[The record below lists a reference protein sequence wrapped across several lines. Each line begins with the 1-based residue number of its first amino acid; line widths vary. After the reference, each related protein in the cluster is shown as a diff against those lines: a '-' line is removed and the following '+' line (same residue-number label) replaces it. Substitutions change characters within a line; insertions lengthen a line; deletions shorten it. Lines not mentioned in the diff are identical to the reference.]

1 MSLLRYLLISL
12 LIISCTTTATYNY
25 SIESESDL
33 NLIDSRFTF
42 NIYQSNSENIEIEFQ
57 AFPKN
62 SSMIDN
68 IEMVFDMKFRD
79 DYESEF
85 NGVCVG
91 PKWDDFGAGEFSILL
106 EQKSNFKTSIKGKFV
121 NETDD
126 RCDNYFY
133 YARYLNVIMSNGET
147 FYVGVA
153 TDYGG
158 VYPDAP
164 NIWKVDNNKEIE
176 LIFTSNIERYSI
188 NFELSK

>member
-1 MSLLRYLLISL
+1 LSLFRYILISL
-12 LIISCTTTATYNY
+12 LIISCTTTDVYNY
-25 SIESESDL
+25 SIESKIDY
-33 NLIDSRFTF
+33 NLVDSRFTF
-42 NIYQSNSENIEIEFQ
+42 NIYKSNLENIEIEFQ

-62 SSMIDN
+62 SDMIEN
-68 IEMVFDMKFRD
+68 IEIVFDMKFRE

-91 PKWDDFGAGEFSILL
+91 PDWEGFGAGEFSVLL
-106 EQKSNFKTSIKGKFV
+106 EQKSNFKSSIKGRFV
-121 NETDD
+121 NEVDD
-126 RCDNYFY
+126 RCVNYFY
-133 YARYLNVIMSNGET
+133 YARYLNINMANGET

-164 NIWKVDNNKEIE
+164 NIWKVDSSKEIE

-188 NFELSK
+188 NFKLSK

>member
-1 MSLLRYLLISL
+1 MSLFRYILISL
-12 LIISCTTTATYNY
+12 LIVSCTTTEVYNY
-25 SIESESDL
+25 SIESKKDY
-33 NLIDSRFTF
+33 NLIDSRFIF
-42 NIYQSNSENIEIEFQ
+42 NIYKSNSENIDIEFQ

-62 SSMIDN
+62 SDMIEN
-68 IEMVFDMKFRD
+68 IEIVFDMKFRE

-91 PKWDDFGAGEFSILL
+91 PDWEGFGAGEFSVLL
-106 EQKSNFKTSIKGKFV
+106 EQKSNFKSSIKGRFV
-121 NETDD
+121 NEVDD
-126 RCDNYFY
+126 RCVNYFY
-133 YARYLNVIMSNGET
+133 YARYLNVNMANGET

-164 NIWKVDNNKEIE
+164 NIWKVDSNKEIE

-188 NFELSK
+188 NFKLSK

>member
-12 LIISCTTTATYNY
+12 LIISCTTTETYNY
-25 SIESESDL
+25 SIESKNDP

-42 NIYQSNSENIEIEFQ
+42 NIYKTNSENIEIEFQ

-62 SSMIDN
+62 ADMIES

-91 PKWDDFGAGEFSILL
+91 PNWDGYGAGEFIIFL
-106 EQKSNFKTSIKGKFV
+106 EQTSNFKSSIKGEV
-121 NETDD
+121 INEIDD
-126 RCDNYFY
+126 RCDNYFF
-133 YARYLNVIMSNGET
+133 YARYLNINMTNGET

>member
-12 LIISCTTTATYNY
+12 LIISCTTTETYNY
-25 SIESESDL
+25 SIESKNDP

-42 NIYQSNSENIEIEFQ
+42 NIYKTNSENIEIEFQ

-62 SSMIDN
+62 ADMIKN

-91 PKWDDFGAGEFSILL
+91 PNWDGFGAGEFSVLL
-106 EQKSNFKTSIKGKFV
+106 EQKSNFKSSIKGEFV
-121 NETDD
+121 NEIDD

-133 YARYLNVIMSNGET
+133 YARYLNINMNNGEI

-153 TDYGG
+153 TDYRG

>member
-1 MSLLRYLLISL
+1 LSLLRYLLISL
-12 LIISCTTTATYNY
+12 LIISCTTTETYNY
-25 SIESESDL
+25 SIESKSDF
-33 NLIDSRFTF
+33 NRIDSRFTY
-42 NIYQSNSENIEIEFQ
+42 NVYKTNSEEKEIELQEFPKNLDMIENIEI
-57 AFPKN
+57 
-62 SSMIDN
+62 
-68 IEMVFDMKFRD
+68 VFDMKFRD

-91 PKWDDFGAGEFSILL
+91 PKWDGFGAGEFSILL
-106 EQKSNFKTSIKGKFV
+106 EQKSNFKSSIKGKFV
-121 NETDD
+121 NELDD

-133 YARYLNVIMSNGET
+133 YARYLNVNMTNGET

-164 NIWKVDNNKEIE
+164 NIWKVDSNKEIE

>member
-12 LIISCTTTATYNY
+12 LIISCTTTETYNY
-25 SIESESDL
+25 SIESKNDP

-42 NIYQSNSENIEIEFQ
+42 NIYKTNSENIEIEFQ

-62 SSMIDN
+62 ADMIKN
-68 IEMVFDMKFRD
+68 IELVFDMKFRD

-91 PKWDDFGAGEFSILL
+91 PNWDGFGAGEFSVLL
-106 EQKSNFKTSIKGKFV
+106 EQKSNFKSSIKGKFV
-121 NETDD
+121 NEIDD

-133 YARYLNVIMSNGET
+133 YARYLNINMNNGEI

>member
-1 MSLLRYLLISL
+1 MSLIRYLLISL
-12 LIISCTTTATYNY
+12 LIISCTTTNTYNY
-25 SIESESDL
+25 SIESESDI

-42 NIYQSNSENIEIEFQ
+42 NIYKSNSENIEIEFQ

-79 DYESEF
+79 DYKSEF

-106 EQKSNFKTSIKGKFV
+106 EQKSNFKSSIKGKFV
-121 NETDD
+121 NEIDD

-133 YARYLNVIMSNGET
+133 YARYLNIKMNNGET

-164 NIWKVDNNKEIE
+164 NIWKIDNNKEIQ

>member
-1 MSLLRYLLISL
+1 
-12 LIISCTTTATYNY
+12 
-25 SIESESDL
+25 
-33 NLIDSRFTF
+33 
-42 NIYQSNSENIEIEFQ
+42 
-57 AFPKN
+57 
-62 SSMIDN
+62 MIDN

-91 PKWDDFGAGEFSILL
+91 PKWDGFGAGEFSILL
-106 EQKSNFKTSIKGKFV
+106 EQKFNFKSSIKGRFL
-121 NETDD
+121 NEIDD

-133 YARYLNVIMSNGET
+133 YARYLNVNMTNGET

>member
-1 MSLLRYLLISL
+1 LSLLRYLLISL
-12 LIISCTTTATYNY
+12 LIISCTTTSTYNY
-25 SIESESDL
+25 SIESESDI

-42 NIYQSNSENIEIEFQ
+42 NIYESNSENIEIEFQ

-106 EQKSNFKTSIKGKFV
+106 EQKSNFKSSIKGKFV
-121 NETDD
+121 NEIDD

-133 YARYLNVIMSNGET
+133 YSRYLNVNMTNGET

-164 NIWKVDNNKEIE
+164 NIWKVDSSKEIE

-188 NFELSK
+188 NFKLSK

>member
-12 LIISCTTTATYNY
+12 LIISCTTTETYNY

-33 NLIDSRFTF
+33 KLIDSRFTF
-42 NIYQSNSENIEIEFQ
+42 NIYKTNSEIIEIEFQ

-62 SSMIDN
+62 ADMIES

-91 PKWDDFGAGEFSILL
+91 PIWDGYGAGEFSIFL
-106 EQKSNFKTSIKGKFV
+106 EQTSNFKSSIKGKVV
-121 NETDD
+121 NEIDD
-126 RCDNYFY
+126 RCDNYFF
-133 YARYLNVIMSNGET
+133 YARYLNINMTNGET

>member
-12 LIISCTTTATYNY
+12 LIISCTTTETYNY
-25 SIESESDL
+25 SIESKNDT

-42 NIYQSNSENIEIEFQ
+42 NIYKTNSENIEIEFQ

-62 SSMIDN
+62 ADMIKN

-91 PKWDDFGAGEFSILL
+91 PNWEGFGAGEFSVLL

-121 NETDD
+121 NEIDD

-133 YARYLNVIMSNGET
+133 YARYLNINMNNGEI

>member
-12 LIISCTTTATYNY
+12 LIISCTTTSTYNY
-25 SIESESDL
+25 SIESESDI

-42 NIYQSNSENIEIEFQ
+42 NIYESNSENIEIEFQ

-106 EQKSNFKTSIKGKFV
+106 EQKSNFKSSIKGKFL
-121 NETDD
+121 NEIDD

-133 YARYLNVIMSNGET
+133 YARYLNVNMANGET

-164 NIWKVDNNKEIE
+164 NIWKVDSNKEIE

>member
-1 MSLLRYLLISL
+1 MSLIRYLLISL
-12 LIISCTTTATYNY
+12 LIISCTTTNTYNY
-25 SIESESDL
+25 SIKSESDI

-42 NIYQSNSENIEIEFQ
+42 NIYESNSENIEIEFQ

-79 DYESEF
+79 DYKSEF

-106 EQKSNFKTSIKGKFV
+106 EQKSNFKSSIKGKFV
-121 NETDD
+121 NEIDD

-133 YARYLNVIMSNGET
+133 YARYLNIKMNNGET

-164 NIWKVDNNKEIE
+164 NIWKIDNNKEIQ

>member
-12 LIISCTTTATYNY
+12 LIISCTTTSTYNY
-25 SIESESDL
+25 SIESESDV

-42 NIYQSNSENIEIEFQ
+42 NIYESNSENIEIEFQ

-106 EQKSNFKTSIKGKFV
+106 EQKSNFKSSIRGKFV
-121 NETDD
+121 NEIDD

-133 YARYLNVIMSNGET
+133 YARYLNVNMINGET

-164 NIWKVDNNKEIE
+164 NIWKVDSNKEIE

>member
-1 MSLLRYLLISL
+1 MSLFRYILISL
-12 LIISCTTTATYNY
+12 LIISCTTTDVYNY
-25 SIESESDL
+25 SIESKRDY
-33 NLIDSRFTF
+33 NLVDSRFIF
-42 NIYQSNSENIEIEFQ
+42 NIYKSNLENTEIEFQ

-62 SSMIDN
+62 SDMIKN
-68 IEMVFDMKFRD
+68 IEIVFDMKFRE

-91 PKWDDFGAGEFSILL
+91 PDWEGFGAGEFSVLL
-106 EQKSNFKTSIKGKFV
+106 DEKSNFKSSIKGKYV

-133 YARYLNVIMSNGET
+133 YARYLNVNMSNGET

-164 NIWKVDNNKEIE
+164 NIWKVDSNNEIE

>member
-1 MSLLRYLLISL
+1 LSLLRYLLISL

-106 EQKSNFKTSIKGKFV
+106 EQKSNFKSSIKGEFV
-121 NETDD
+121 NEIDD

-133 YARYLNVIMSNGET
+133 YARYLNINMNNGEI

>member
-1 MSLLRYLLISL
+1 LSFLRYLLISL
-12 LIISCTTTATYNY
+12 LLISCTTTETLNY
-25 SIESESDL
+25 SIESNSNL
-33 NLIDSRFTF
+33 NLVDSRFTF
-42 NIYQSNSENIEIEFQ
+42 NIYKTNSENIELEVQ

-62 SSMIDN
+62 ADMIEN
-68 IEMVFDMKFRD
+68 IEIVFDMKFRD
-79 DYESEF
+79 DYKSEF

-91 PKWDDFGAGEFSILL
+91 PNWDGFGSGEFSILL
-106 EQKSNFKTSIKGKFV
+106 DEKFNFKSSIKGKFV

-133 YARYLNVIMSNGET
+133 YARYLNINMTNGET

>member
-12 LIISCTTTATYNY
+12 LIISCTTTETYNY

-33 NLIDSRFTF
+33 KLIDSRFTF
-42 NIYQSNSENIEIEFQ
+42 NIYKTNSEIIEIEFQ

-62 SSMIDN
+62 ADMIES

-91 PKWDDFGAGEFSILL
+91 PNWDGYGAGEFIIFL
-106 EQKSNFKTSIKGKFV
+106 EQTSNFKSSIKGEV
-121 NETDD
+121 INEIDD
-126 RCDNYFY
+126 RCENYFF
-133 YARYLNVIMSNGET
+133 YARYLNINMTNGET

>member
-12 LIISCTTTATYNY
+12 LIISCTTTETYNY
-25 SIESESDL
+25 SIESKNDP
-33 NLIDSRFTF
+33 NLIDTRFTF
-42 NIYQSNSENIEIEFQ
+42 NIYKTNSENIEIEFQ

-62 SSMIDN
+62 ADMIES

-91 PKWDDFGAGEFSILL
+91 PNWDGYGSGEFIIFL
-106 EQKSNFKTSIKGKFV
+106 EQTSNFKSSIKGEV
-121 NETDD
+121 INEIDD
-126 RCDNYFY
+126 RCDNYFF
-133 YARYLNVIMSNGET
+133 YARYLNINMTNGET

>member
-12 LIISCTTTATYNY
+12 LIISCTTTETYNY
-25 SIESESDL
+25 SIESKNDP

-42 NIYQSNSENIEIEFQ
+42 NIYKTNSENIEIEFQ

-62 SSMIDN
+62 ADMIKN

-91 PKWDDFGAGEFSILL
+91 PNWEGFGAGEFSVLL
-106 EQKSNFKTSIKGKFV
+106 EQKSNFKSSIKGEFV
-121 NETDD
+121 NEIDD

-133 YARYLNVIMSNGET
+133 YARYLNININNGEI

>member
-1 MSLLRYLLISL
+1 MSQLRYLLISL
-12 LIISCTTTATYNY
+12 LIISCTTTNTYNY
-25 SIESESDL
+25 SIESESDI

-42 NIYQSNSENIEIEFQ
+42 NIYKSNSENIEIEFQ

-79 DYESEF
+79 DYKSEF

-106 EQKSNFKTSIKGKFV
+106 EQKSNFKSSIKGKFV
-121 NETDD
+121 NEIDD

-133 YARYLNVIMSNGET
+133 YARYLNIKMNNGET

-164 NIWKVDNNKEIE
+164 NIWKIDNNKEIQ

>member
-25 SIESESDL
+25 SIESESDI

-42 NIYQSNSENIEIEFQ
+42 NIYESNSENIEIEFQ

-106 EQKSNFKTSIKGKFV
+106 EQKSNFKSSIRGKFV
-121 NETDD
+121 NEIDD

-133 YARYLNVIMSNGET
+133 YARYLNVNMANGET

-164 NIWKVDNNKEIE
+164 NIWKVDSNKEIE

>member
-12 LIISCTTTATYNY
+12 LIISCTTTETYNY

-42 NIYQSNSENIEIEFQ
+42 NIYESNSENIEIEFQ

-133 YARYLNVIMSNGET
+133 YARYLNVIMTNGET

-153 TDYGG
+153 TDYGS

>member
-1 MSLLRYLLISL
+1 MSQLRYLLISL

-42 NIYQSNSENIEIEFQ
+42 NIYESNSENIEIEFQ

-133 YARYLNVIMSNGET
+133 YARYLNVIMTNGET

>member
-12 LIISCTTTATYNY
+12 LIISCTTTSTYNY
-25 SIESESDL
+25 SIESESDI

-42 NIYQSNSENIEIEFQ
+42 NIYESNSENIEIEFQ

-91 PKWDDFGAGEFSILL
+91 PKWDGFGAGEFSILL
-106 EQKSNFKTSIKGKFV
+106 EQKSNFKSSIRGKFV
-121 NETDD
+121 NEIDD

-133 YARYLNVIMSNGET
+133 YARYLNVNMANGET

>member
-12 LIISCTTTATYNY
+12 LIISCTTTETYNY

-133 YARYLNVIMSNGET
+133 YARYLNVNMTNGEI

>member
-1 MSLLRYLLISL
+1 MSFLRYLLISL
-12 LIISCTTTATYNY
+12 LLISCTTTETLNY
-25 SIESESDL
+25 SIESNSNL
-33 NLIDSRFTF
+33 NLVDSRFTF
-42 NIYQSNSENIEIEFQ
+42 NIYKTNSENIELEVQ

-62 SSMIDN
+62 ADMIEN
-68 IEMVFDMKFRD
+68 IEIVFDMKFRD
-79 DYESEF
+79 DYKSEF

-91 PKWDDFGAGEFSILL
+91 PNWDGFGSGEFSILL
-106 EQKSNFKTSIKGKFV
+106 DEKFNFKSSIKGKFV

-133 YARYLNVIMSNGET
+133 YARYLNINMTNGET

>member
-1 MSLLRYLLISL
+1 MSLFRYILISL
-12 LIISCTTTATYNY
+12 LIISCTTTDVYNY
-25 SIESESDL
+25 SIESKIDY
-33 NLIDSRFTF
+33 NLVDSRFTF
-42 NIYQSNSENIEIEFQ
+42 NIYKSNLENIEIEFQ

-62 SSMIDN
+62 SDMIEN
-68 IEMVFDMKFRD
+68 IEIVFDMKFRE

-85 NGVCVG
+85 NGVCIG
-91 PKWDDFGAGEFSILL
+91 PDWEGFGAGEFSVLL
-106 EQKSNFKTSIKGKFV
+106 EQKSNFKSSIKGRFV
-121 NETDD
+121 NEVDD
-126 RCDNYFY
+126 RCVNYFY
-133 YARYLNVIMSNGET
+133 YARYLNINMTNGET

-164 NIWKVDNNKEIE
+164 NIWKVDSNKEIE

>member
-1 MSLLRYLLISL
+1 MSFLRYLLISL
-12 LIISCTTTATYNY
+12 LIISCTTTETLNY
-25 SIESESDL
+25 SVESNSNL
-33 NLIDSRFTF
+33 NLVDSRFTF
-42 NIYQSNSENIEIEFQ
+42 NIYKTNSENIELEFQ

-62 SSMIDN
+62 ADMIEN
-68 IEMVFDMKFRD
+68 IEIVFDMKFRD
-79 DYESEF
+79 DYKSEF

-91 PKWDDFGAGEFSILL
+91 PNWDGFGSGEFSILL
-106 EQKSNFKTSIKGKFV
+106 DEKFNFKSSIKGKFV

-133 YARYLNVIMSNGET
+133 YARYLNINMKNGET

-164 NIWKVDNNKEIE
+164 NVWKVDSNKEIE

>member
-1 MSLLRYLLISL
+1 LSLLRYLLISL
-12 LIISCTTTATYNY
+12 LIISCTTTETYNY

-33 NLIDSRFTF
+33 KLIDSRFTF
-42 NIYQSNSENIEIEFQ
+42 NIYKTNSEIIEIEFQ

-62 SSMIDN
+62 ADMIES

-91 PKWDDFGAGEFSILL
+91 PNWDGYGAGEFIIFL
-106 EQKSNFKTSIKGKFV
+106 EQTSNFKSSIKGEV
-121 NETDD
+121 INEIDD
-126 RCDNYFY
+126 RCDNYFF
-133 YARYLNVIMSNGET
+133 YARYLNINMTNGET

>member
-1 MSLLRYLLISL
+1 LSLLRYLLISL

-25 SIESESDL
+25 SIESDSDL

-42 NIYQSNSENIEIEFQ
+42 NIYKSNSENIEIEFQ

-133 YARYLNVIMSNGET
+133 YARYLNVIMTNGET

>member
-12 LIISCTTTATYNY
+12 IIISCTTTETYNY

-33 NLIDSRFTF
+33 KLIDSRFTF
-42 NIYQSNSENIEIEFQ
+42 NIYKTNSEIIEIEFQ

-62 SSMIDN
+62 ADMIES

-91 PKWDDFGAGEFSILL
+91 PNWDGYGAGEFIIFL
-106 EQKSNFKTSIKGKFV
+106 EQTSNFKSSIKGEV
-121 NETDD
+121 INEIDD
-126 RCDNYFY
+126 RCDNYFF
-133 YARYLNVIMSNGET
+133 YARYLNINMTNSET

>member
-106 EQKSNFKTSIKGKFV
+106 EQKSNFKSSIKGKFV

>member
-1 MSLLRYLLISL
+1 LSLLRYLLISL
-12 LIISCTTTATYNY
+12 LIISCTTTSTYNY
-25 SIESESDL
+25 SIESESDI

-42 NIYQSNSENIEIEFQ
+42 NIYESNSENIEIEFQ

-62 SSMIDN
+62 SSMINN

-106 EQKSNFKTSIKGKFV
+106 EQKSNFKSSIKGKFV
-121 NETDD
+121 NEIDD

-133 YARYLNVIMSNGET
+133 YSRYLNVNMTNGET

-158 VYPDAP
+158 VYPNAP
-164 NIWKVDNNKEIE
+164 NIWKVDSNKEIE

>member
-1 MSLLRYLLISL
+1 MSLIRYLLISL
-12 LIISCTTTATYNY
+12 LIISCTTTNTYNY
-25 SIESESDL
+25 SIKSESDI

-42 NIYQSNSENIEIEFQ
+42 NIYESNSENIEIEFQ
-57 AFPKN
+57 AFPKS

-106 EQKSNFKTSIKGKFV
+106 EQKSNFKSSIKGKFV
-121 NETDD
+121 NEIDD

-133 YARYLNVIMSNGET
+133 YARYLNIKMNNGET

-164 NIWKVDNNKEIE
+164 NIWKIDNNKEIQ

>member
-1 MSLLRYLLISL
+1 LSLLRYLLISL

-106 EQKSNFKTSIKGKFV
+106 EQKSNFKSSIKGKFV

>member
-1 MSLLRYLLISL
+1 MSLFRYILISL
-12 LIISCTTTATYNY
+12 LIVSCTTTEVYNY
-25 SIESESDL
+25 SIESKKDY
-33 NLIDSRFTF
+33 NLIDSRFIF
-42 NIYQSNSENIEIEFQ
+42 NIYKSNSENIDVEFQ

-62 SSMIDN
+62 SDMIEN
-68 IEMVFDMKFRD
+68 IEIVFDMKFRE

-91 PKWDDFGAGEFSILL
+91 PDWEGFGAGEFSVLL
-106 EQKSNFKTSIKGKFV
+106 EQKSNFKSSIKGRFV
-121 NETDD
+121 NEVDD
-126 RCDNYFY
+126 RCVNYFY
-133 YARYLNVIMSNGET
+133 YARYLNVNMANGET

-164 NIWKVDNNKEIE
+164 NIWKVDSSKEIE

-188 NFELSK
+188 NFKLSK

>member
-1 MSLLRYLLISL
+1 MSLFRYILISL
-12 LIISCTTTATYNY
+12 LIISCTTTDVYNY
-25 SIESESDL
+25 SIESKRDY
-33 NLIDSRFTF
+33 NLVDSRFTF
-42 NIYQSNSENIEIEFQ
+42 NIYKSNSENIEIAFQ

-62 SSMIDN
+62 SDMIEN
-68 IEMVFDMKFRD
+68 IEIVFDMKFRE

-91 PKWDDFGAGEFSILL
+91 PDWEGFGAGEFSVLL
-106 EQKSNFKTSIKGKFV
+106 EQKSNFKSSIKGRFV
-121 NETDD
+121 NEVDD
-126 RCDNYFY
+126 RCVNYFY
-133 YARYLNVIMSNGET
+133 YARYLNVNMANGET

-164 NIWKVDNNKEIE
+164 NIWKVDSNKEIE